1 MGVYAELLAE
11 NYGIGREE
19 QDRFALESHRKA
31 IRAIDEGRF
40 RNEVVAVTTFGGVVE
55 RDEGPR
61 RDTSLDALS
70 RLTPAFKEGGTI
82 TAGNASQLSDG
93 AAALTA
99 MSAEK
104 ASQLGIEP
112 LARLV
117 SCSTTGIEPRLFTM
131 APVSAVRR
139 ILKQTGLALNDVDLI
154 EENEAFS
161 VQTLAVGRELG
172 LDWDRVNVNGGAV
185 ALGHPLACSG
195 ARIVATL
202 VHEMARS
209 GSEKGLATM
218 CVGGG
223 QGVAVLLERC

>member
-1 MGVYAELLAE
+1 
-11 NYGIGREE
+11 
-19 QDRFALESHRKA
+19 
-31 IRAIDEGRF
+31 
-40 RNEVVAVTTFGGVVE
+40 
-55 RDEGPR
+55 
-61 RDTSLDALS
+61 
-70 RLTPAFKEGGTI
+70 
-82 TAGNASQLSDG
+82 
-93 AAALTA
+93 
-99 MSAEK
+99 
-104 ASQLGIEP
+104 
-112 LARLV
+112 
-117 SCSTTGIEPRLFTM
+117 M

>member
-1 MGVYAELLAE
+1 
-11 NYGIGREE
+11 
-19 QDRFALESHRKA
+19 
-31 IRAIDEGRF
+31 
-40 RNEVVAVTTFGGVVE
+40 
-55 RDEGPR
+55 
-61 RDTSLDALS
+61 
-70 RLTPAFKEGGTI
+70 LTPAFKEGGTI

-93 AAALTA
+93 AAALTV